1 MHNDIFA
8 PSYFSA
14 EGAKALTDYWEQMF
28 ARDSELLMLMMANP
42 GNYFEDSIE
51 LISVASYWTSFFLDN
66 LPDGYAYSDILPT
79 VAASKYVSSG
89 FMGVTVTNY
98 FTFTGDDG
106 LVDRI
111 YEDYSERLAELYA
124 EHRVACIGD
133 WAKKTVGWGFRGQT
147 FHLPGLEIGKGVMK
161 ADVPECDNNAKGDGI
176 RYQAGTANV
185 VGREFLSMEAMTGP
199 AIGYA
204 NMGDL
209 LTELGQNYSDKIYSM
224 SNFHQWPINKIYS
237 MSNFRQWPIS
247 KIYSGE

>member
-1 MHNDIFA
+1 MHNGIFA

-51 LISVASYWTSFFLDN
+51 LISVASYWTSSFLDN

-111 YEDYSERLAELYA
+111 YEDGRHRCYQRRAGHRQPAGRIVCPHLQLARPAPWHSAERREHRRGKEDLCQIGNLKQALLAESQNDLCN
-124 EHRVACIGD
+124 ETD
-133 WAKKTVGWGFRGQT
+133 GQT
-147 FHLPGLEIGKGVMK
+147 
-161 ADVPECDNNAKGDGI
+161 
-176 RYQAGTANV
+176 
-185 VGREFLSMEAMTGP
+185 
-199 AIGYA
+199 
-204 NMGDL
+204 
-209 LTELGQNYSDKIYSM
+209 
-224 SNFHQWPINKIYS
+224 
-237 MSNFRQWPIS
+237 
-247 KIYSGE
+247 